1 MMNTLMYDN
10 RTRQIMRLI
19 AALFVMLQLSPTNV
33 QAGDD
38 FGIWGEVQAEK
49 KLSSRWSLGAGVE
62 YRSRDN
68 LTATDRWSF
77 GVEGS
82 YQIARWLK
90 ATVGYTLLDDHH
102 HNEYSNGT
110 TYTDYWG
117 IRHRFNV
124 SLTGSVNWGAFTFSL
139 RERWQYSYRP
149 EKTAQIYETG
159 TDAGAGE
166 KVYAGKG
173 KNVWRN
179 RMQVKM
185 KLSNMFRPYV
195 NAESWVAK
203 GLEKMRYNAGT
214 ELVLDKHHSLDVK
227 YIYQH
232 ICGEGDSEPDR
243 HVIGFGYTYK
253 F

>member
-1 MMNTLMYDN
+1 MPTYDN

-19 AALFVMLQLSPTNV
+19 AALFVMLPLSPTNAY
-33 QAGDD
+33 AGDD

-49 KLSSRWSLGAGVE
+49 KLSNRWSLGAGVE

-68 LTATDRWSF
+68 LKSTDRWSF
-77 GVEGS
+77 GLEGN

-102 HNEYSNGT
+102 HNEHSSGTKYS
-110 TYTDYWG
+110 DYWG

-124 SLTGSVNWGAFTFSL
+124 SLTGSVSWGKFTFSL
-139 RERWQYSYRP
+139 RERWQYTYRP
-149 EKTAQIYETG
+149 EKTAQLYETSTG
-159 TDAGAGE
+159 ADAGE
-166 KVYAGKG
+166 HVYAGKG

-179 RMQVKM
+179 RVQVKL
-185 KLSNMFRPYV
+185 KLSSMFRPYV
-195 NAESWVAK
+195 NAESWVAQE
-203 GLEKMRYNAGT
+203 LEKMRYNVGT
-214 ELVLDKHHSLDVK
+214 ELNLDKHHSFDIK

-232 ICGEGDSEPDR
+232 ICTDGDSEPDR
-243 HVIGFGYTYK
+243 HVIGIGYTYK